1 MACLQVT
8 PLSFSARAVFPDRI
22 EIASQTSKPNLL
34 KGDRYIAAEGRFKVK
49 KLIACISGIFTGIHL
64 QLTTVIK
71 FGREITIRIMQA
83 SGYQI

>member
-8 PLSFSARAVFPDRI
+8 PLSFSARAAFPGRI

-34 KGDRYIAAEGRFKVK
+34 NGDRYIAAEGRFKAK
-49 KLIACISGIFTGIHL
+49 KLIACVSGAFAGIHL

-71 FGREITIRIMQA
+71 LGREITTRIMQV